1 MLKLDG
7 SLLQVTSHPQS
18 FSVALHSHTELTPF
32 MTLYTSTKIR
42 LSLLRQDSYLAAC
55 VCFVTTALY
64 LGLTLQ
70 AGNLGLFIN
79 ASILYND
86 GRK

>member
-1 MLKLDG
+1 MLKLDV
-7 SLLQVTSHPQS
+7 SLLQVASHPES

-42 LSLLRQDSYLAAC
+42 LSLLRQGSYLAP
-55 VCFVTTALY
+55 VFGFVTTALY

-70 AGNLGLFIN
+70 AGNLGLFLN
-79 ASILYND
+79 ASILYSD